1 MNASRNPNDLPA
13 DVRAAI
19 SSFLKA
25 CQNEAR
31 PFATKEALEAVRNI
45 FPDLDINDSDLIDG
59 LISEASVAGFDVGLA
74 EETRNHRRLSVDTW
88 EDEGGAVHRKH
99 ESRQQLRQTRRN
111 VLNDT
116 AGTRRRARETKERN
130 RLL

>member
-1 MNASRNPNDLPA
+1 MNADRPRENLAA

-31 PFATKEALEAVRNI
+31 PFATDEALEAIRNI
-45 FPDLDINDSDLIDG
+45 YPDLAIDDADLIDG
-59 LISEASVAGFDVGLA
+59 LISEAFVAGFDVDVA
-74 EETRNHRRLSVDTW
+74 EETITHRRRSLDTW
-88 EDEGGAVHRKH
+88 EDESAAMHRKF
-99 ESRQQLRQTRRN
+99 ESRHQLRQTRRSI
-111 VLNDT
+111 LNDT

>member
-1 MNASRNPNDLPA
+1 MNADRPRENLAA

-19 SSFLKA
+19 SSFLTA

-31 PFATKEALEAVRNI
+31 PFATDEALEAIRNI
-45 FPDLDINDSDLIDG
+45 YPDLAIDDADLIDG

-74 EETRNHRRLSVDTW
+74 EETRNHRRLSLDTW
-88 EDEGGAVHRKH
+88 DDEGGAVHRKH

-116 AGTRRRARETKERN
+116 AGTKRRAREIKERN

>member
-1 MNASRNPNDLPA
+1 MNASRNQNDLPA

>member
-31 PFATKEALEAVRNI
+31 PFATKEALEAIRNI

-59 LISEASVAGFDVGLA
+59 LISEASVAGFDVGTA
-74 EETRNHRRLSVDTW
+74 EETRKHRRLSLDTW
-88 EDEGGAVHRKH
+88 EDEGGAIHKKH
-99 ESRQQLRQTRRN
+99 ETRKEQRQTRRN
-111 VLNDT
+111 IVNDT
-116 AGTRRRARETKERN
+116 SGARRRARETKERN
-130 RLL
+130 RVI

>member
-74 EETRNHRRLSVDTW
+74 EETRNHRRLSLDTW
-88 EDEGGAVHRKH
+88 DDEGGAVHRKH

-116 AGTRRRARETKERN
+116 AGTKRRAREIKERN

>member
-1 MNASRNPNDLPA
+1 MNASRNQNDLPA

-99 ESRQQLRQTRRN
+99 EGRQQLRQTRRN